1 MKKIILIADTL
12 KEEKYFNEIFK
23 NIDNKQ
29 EFLKAAI
36 KEKYEREKGIQQ
48 QTTTTIDEQ
57 QIKELVLSVFINDNR
72 IKELVKDQIN
82 QVIGEMVI
90 QKLKDGFVP
99 TNQNE
104 EEEKGKEEE
113 NDKPDELTDDVK
125 DLIKLATADWAS

>member
-1 MKKIILIADTL
+1 MKGKD
-12 KEEKYFNEIFK
+12 YP
-23 NIDNKQ
+23 
-29 EFLKAAI
+29 AANN
-36 KEKYEREKGIQQ
+36 
-48 QTTTTIDEQ
+48 TTIDEQ
-57 QIKELVLSVFINDNR
+57 Q

>member
-1 MKKIILIADTL
+1 
-12 KEEKYFNEIFK
+12 
-23 NIDNKQ
+23 
-29 EFLKAAI
+29 
-36 KEKYEREKGIQQ
+36 
-48 QTTTTIDEQ
+48 
-57 QIKELVLSVFINDNR
+57 
-72 IKELVKDQIN
+72 
-82 QVIGEMVI
+82 MVI